1 MKPPARIGVLARRT
15 GRHPVALLFV
25 ALLVAAACV
34 GPALAP
40 HPLEA
45 PVGMPFAGPGG
56 DVPLGTDRLGRDV
69 LSRLLA
75 GGWGLL
81 LVAAVVAATVTVFS
95 AVLGIVAVLRP
106 RVGRVVETLGDL
118 VILVPAVLGTV
129 LVLTAWP
136 EAGAAGLVVV
146 SWIFGIPYCARIFAA
161 AAAPVVAGGYVEVAV
176 AAGESLPY
184 LVFREVLPNL
194 RAVFAAQLGLRF
206 VVGVYLVSTVAFLSL
221 PGALGEVDWASMV
234 RDNASGLL
242 LNPWAVL
249 APSAAIAVIA
259 VGVNLVVAG
268 RGAGAGARRSVA
280 SGPGRPRPAPDHAA
294 RVAPAPAEPP
304 DDRGVPVRVECFSA
318 AADSGAVLVA
328 PLSFQA
334 KAGAVTA
341 LTGPS
346 GSGKSTVLR
355 ALLGHLPPGAR
366 RTGGSVTVRGT
377 DVLALDPDALRAFRR
392 DRVTYIGQ
400 DPGSELNPLRRV
412 GAVLAEAA
420 PRATEADRADTLTA
434 LGLDPA
440 LLRRRCGH
448 LSGGQQ
454 RRVALAKAL
463 LRRTD
468 ILVLDEPLAGL
479 QGELRTDIARR
490 LADLAEAHGVT
501 VVLSSHDLA
510 TVAAVAH
517 AVVDLAA
524 PPDPMSGADAPTR
537 REDDAEA
544 PVDSAD
550 GRLSDPAAQGVRA
563 SAPRAPAGGH
573 GVRSSDCA
581 RGTPDSSVPDHSA
594 PVGGG
599 VGRSL
604 DRGGG
609 TPDSSVP
616 DHSAPVGRCG
626 GRSFDRAGETADSSV
641 LRARG
646 IGVSVGGRVLV
657 DGLDLTLSPG
667 ESVALVGPSG
677 AGKTTLARTLAGLR
691 PPSGGTIAWAGSPG
705 DRPTPADVQ
714 LVHQDPRGAL
724 NPRRTVGRALARPVR
739 RRGRVPRAALEARV
753 AELLATVDLAP
764 ELAGRY
770 PHELSGGQRQR
781 VALAR
786 ALAADPRV
794 LICDETTSALD
805 PGTAAVVLRAL
816 DRFRAERGTALL
828 IISHDSAVVDTWC
841 HRRVELGGAPAP
853 PLTTADVDY
862 PP

>member
-56 DVPLGTDRLGRDV
+56 DAPLGTDRLGRDV

-249 APSAAIAVIA
+249 APSTAIALIA

-268 RGAGAGARRSVA
+268 RDTVAGARRSVA

-294 RVAPAPAEPP
+294 RAAPAPAEPP

-434 LGLDPA
+434 LGLYPA

-479 QGELRTDIARR
+479 QGELRTEIARR

-524 PPDPMSGADAPTR
+524 PPDPKSGADAPMR

-550 GRLSDPAAQGVRA
+550 GRLSDPAAERVHA
-563 SAPRAPAGGH
+563 SAPRAPVGGH
-573 GVRSSDCA
+573 GGRSSDCA
-581 RGTPDSSVPDHSA
+581 GRTPDSSVPDHSA
-594 PVGGG
+594 PVCGGG
-599 VGRSL
+599 GRSL
-604 DRGGG
+604 DRAEG

-616 DHSAPVGRCG
+616 DHSAPVGRGG
-626 GRSFDRAGETADSSV
+626 GRSFDRAGGTADSSV
-641 LRARG
+641 LHARG

-691 PPSGGTIAWAGSPG
+691 PPSDGTIAWAGSAG
-705 DRPTPADVQ
+705 DRPAPADVQ

-816 DRFRAERGTALL
+816 DRFRTERGTALL

>member
-56 DVPLGTDRLGRDV
+56 DAPLGTDRLGRDV

-249 APSAAIAVIA
+249 APSAAIALIA

-268 RGAGAGARRSVA
+268 RDTVAGARRSVA

-304 DDRGVPVRVECFSA
+304 DDRGVPVRVECFTA

-479 QGELRTDIARR
+479 QGELRTEIARR
-490 LADLAEAHGVT
+490 LAGLAEAHGVT

-524 PPDPMSGADAPTR
+524 PPDPMSGADAPRR

-573 GVRSSDCA
+573 GGRSSDCA
-581 RGTPDSSVPDHSA
+581 GRTPVSSVPDHSA

-604 DRGGG
+604 DRAGG
-609 TPDSSVP
+609 
-616 DHSAPVGRCG
+616 
-626 GRSFDRAGETADSSV
+626 TADSSV

-691 PPSGGTIAWAGSPG
+691 PPSDGTIAWAGSAG
-705 DRPTPADVQ
+705 DRPAPADVQ